1 MKEFDQLLAQLED
14 CHCAEGECQCDDVL
28 DHLFELID
36 NQGVVPD
43 AHRLLRHAAKC
54 PSCSQEIK
62 TELRVRGLLRSAC
75 CHDTAPEALRMRVS
89 QLTYAVYTDR

>member
-14 CHCAEGECQCDDVL
+14 CHCSTGDCRCDDVL
-28 DHLFELID
+28 GYLFELID
-36 NQGVVPD
+36 NQGSVPD
-43 AHRLLRHAAKC
+43 AHRLLRHAAQC

-75 CHDTAPEALRMRVS
+75 CHDTAPETLRMRVS
-89 QLTYAVYTDR
+89 RLTISVREH